1 MRIAFTLMS
10 TDFVVVETSNN
21 TLLLLHMLI
30 FVVNILKVLAHTY
43 ISWQSNTFLTIL
55 IMKLCQGSTQMK
67 QKKNVDLICDESK
80 RDALNMLF
88 CRLRL
93 FNTDIIAQ
101 RALKPYLFKK

>member
-1 MRIAFTLMS
+1 MIAFTPMS

-30 FVVNILKVLAHTY
+30 FVVNILKVLAHICIKYFRVYHLLVEQYLFDNFNYETLPGLY
-43 ISWQSNTFLTIL
+43 PNET
-55 IMKLCQGSTQMK
+55 
-67 QKKNVDLICDESK
+67 KKNVDLICDESK

-88 CRLRL
+88 C
-93 FNTDIIAQ
+93 DIIAQ